1 MKLTESHIRSLIGKK
16 EDERVEFKC
25 ASSELPDNLWET
37 YSAFCNTDGGT
48 IILGIRE
55 GKNKTFKIV
64 ADGITRIDD
73 TPVHKALREVL
84 ANALIHTDYHGR
96 RGIVVEKHFR
106 TITFSNPGTM
116 RISKSVAVA
125 GGTSD
130 ARNTAIFNIFA
141 LVDIGERSG
150 MGLANLHG
158 LWKKYGYAEPKITES
173 YDPDRTVIVV
183 TTDDDTV
190 NGTVTRP
197 ESGAEPD
204 QNPTRT
210 RPEVDNKVDN
220 NAEGDNKTG
229 SIGDNNPFRGD
240 NKHFG
245 GDNNHGKGDNKN
257 EQRRPFAELFASA
270 KQVFKALSDDNSM
283 TQQGL
288 CAKLGFSRKTI
299 AKAIAV
305 LIRERYIIRRGARKN
320 GYWEVLDNR

>member
-1 MKLTESHIRSLIGKK
+1 MGFSETGENAIICAHMKLAAAQIRTFLAKR
-16 EDERVEFKC
+16 EDERVEFKR
-25 ASSELPDNLWET
+25 ATSALPDNLWET
-37 YSAFCNTDGGT
+37 YSAFCNTD
-48 IILGIRE
+48 
-55 GKNKTFKIV
+55 
-64 ADGITRIDD
+64 
-73 TPVHKALREVL
+73 
-84 ANALIHTDYHGR
+84 
-96 RGIVVEKHFR
+96 
-106 TITFSNPGTM
+106 
-116 RISKSVAVA
+116 